1 MTALIL
7 QPVLNPI
14 PLSEM
19 ASFIGDQIADSF
31 GDFTVDFASAPS
43 QMLLFIQIAIRK
55 REDSILSFTS
65 FSPRAFP
72 KGEWLDCLRST
83 PKPSSESSGFWLN
96 EKETSMRIFYALT
109 TREHPY
115 LKSNLM
121 I

>member
-7 QPVLNPI
+7 KVVLNPI
-14 PLSEM
+14 LSSEM
-19 ASFIGDQIADSF
+19 ASSIDAQIDDSSEDFI
-31 GDFTVDFASAPS
+31 VVFASAPS
-43 QMLLFIQIAIRK
+43 QMPLFTQIATRK